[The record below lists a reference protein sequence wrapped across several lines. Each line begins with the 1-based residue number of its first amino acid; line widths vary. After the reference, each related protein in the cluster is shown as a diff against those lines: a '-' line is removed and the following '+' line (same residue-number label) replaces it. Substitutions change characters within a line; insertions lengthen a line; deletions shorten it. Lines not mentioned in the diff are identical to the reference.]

1 MLQKTLIALSVVLL
15 TAGATAAQ
23 STADRTVTTSVAGEP
38 KNEIRVQV
46 NMTFFVRG
54 AVSNSEASIKAQE
67 DARRSLY
74 ESAARECE
82 VLKAAIASD
91 CRLETLNVNISRSYS
106 SPQNEGVNA
115 NGNFG
120 YRVTLK

>member
-1 MLQKTLIALSVVLL
+1 MLQKILIALSVVLL
-15 TAGATAAQ
+15 NVGATTAQPTASRIAAP
-23 STADRTVTTSVAGEP
+23 SVASEP

-46 NMTFFVRG
+46 NMTFFVHG
-54 AVSNSEASIKAQE
+54 AVDNSEASIKAQE

-91 CRLETLNVNISRSYS
+91 CRLETLNVNINRSYG
-106 SPQNEGVNA
+106 SPQNEGFNA